1 MTEFSAVAGR
11 EPLQLH
17 PPLTERHK
25 WTGSYRP
32 AKGLPE
38 AADVAM
44 MLGIPL
50 LLSGP
55 PGTGK
60 TRAAFWLAHALGAG
74 KPLRF
79 DVKSGTTGTDLL
91 YHFDEVARFR
101 DSTRQVSRPLSHYL
115 RFNAL
120 GEAIL
125 RAAGGRAVLEAI
137 AGGGGGPDDESR
149 RMLEGDEMLA
159 RNAELL
165 AQSFG
170 EGWTPIE
177 GAARTAHLLPDD
189 RDFALAQ
196 PVPLVVLIDEIDK
209 APRDT
214 PNDLLMEF
222 EEMRFRI
229 PELGLAVRADPRI
242 RPVVVITSNAEK
254 SLPEPFLR
262 RCAFFD
268 IPFPDSDELREI
280 VSAVL
285 GDASGGAPLV
295 NDVLEIFELL
305 RAPENE
311 IGRAPGTAELLAWI
325 DVLQRQP
332 GLDLQSSLRDRLG
345 DSAQPIYGLGSLLKT
360 GDDIAAGERII
371 HDWAEARPRM

>member
-1 MTEFSAVAGR
+1 MTEFSAVASR

-101 DSTRQVSRPLSHYL
+101 DSTRQVSRPLTHYL

-125 RAAGGRAVLEAI
+125 RAAGGGRVLETI
-137 AGGGGGPDDESR
+137 VDTGAGAEAESR
-149 RMLEGDEMLA
+149 RQLQGEAMLA

-165 AQSFG
+165 RQAFG
-170 EGWTPIE
+170 EDWEPLD
-177 GAARTAHLLPDD
+177 GAARTAHLLPENSG
-189 RDFALAQ
+189 FASAR

-222 EEMRFRI
+222 EEMRFNI
-229 PELGLAVRADPRI
+229 PELGLAVRADPHI

-280 VSAVL
+280 VGAVL

-332 GLDLQSSLRDRLG
+332 GLDLRSSLRDRIG
-345 DSAQPIYGLGSLLKT
+345 RDDQPIYGLGSLLKT
-360 GDDIAAGERII
+360 GDDVAAGERII
-371 HDWAEARPRM
+371 RDWAEGRQGM